1 MRIIVPTLKSTR
13 PLEVMMLKFRMLA
26 CASTLS
32 LVAVACGG
40 GAPAPA
46 EETAA
51 PAPAAVAPT
60 PAAAPAAGEGAA
72 AEAPA
77 DRPRLVAPVRGT
89 AQLAYTQPT
98 VKTGTVGGKEFVITT
113 MQVKNMATGAI
124 AGLRIDDFWYDQAG
138 NPLPSDSYRHP
149 RPLQP
154 GEIITVTLET
164 PRTPAMNRN
173 QWQFS
178 HANGDITPTLVTT
191 M

>member
-40 GAPAPA
+40 GAPA

-51 PAPAAVAPT
+51 PAPAAVEE
-60 PAAAPAAGEGAA
+60 AATPAAGEGAA

-98 VKTGTVGGKEFVITT
+98 VKTGTVGGKEFIITT
-113 MQVKNMATGAI
+113 MQVKNMASGAI
-124 AGLRIDDFWYDQAG
+124 AGLRIDDFWYDSAG